1 MVPILLICLLVLFV
15 SSAPITV
22 ALGLSGFASLLLGSD
37 IEPMVVIQR
46 MVGGIDSFPLM
57 ALPFFILAANL
68 MATGGLSKRLLN
80 WCRALVGHVCGGI
93 AMATEVA
100 SMFFGALSGSSP
112 ATIIAIGKLMYPDL
126 IEKKYPKSFIGGLL
140 ASSGSVALIIPPS
153 VTIIIY
159 CTVTGASVGKC
170 FIAGITAG
178 LIFGVSSLVY
188 IYFYSKKHNLPKDE
202 KATKGEL
209 WKATKDA
216 FAALMVPVI
225 ILGGIYSGLCSP
237 TDAAALSAVYAM
249 IVGLFIYRE
258 MKLKDVWKVLVDSAV
273 GVSQVLVLMT
283 SATVLGWVLTV
294 SQLSNTLTTALLGNV
309 TNKFLFLL
317 IINLILLVFGMF
329 MDGSASILIVAP
341 LVFPLATAM
350 GVNPVHLCLI
360 MISNLAIG
368 MYTPPFGMNLFVTS
382 DITKQDLVEMLPG
395 VWPFLGMNL
404 AALAVI
410 TYCPNVIMFLPN
422 LVG

>member
-22 ALGLSGFASLLLGSD
+22 ALGLSGFAAILVGSD
-37 IEPMVVIQR
+37 IQPMVVIQR
-46 MVGGIDSFPLM
+46 MIGGIDSFPLM

-68 MATGGLSKRLLN
+68 MGTGGLSKRLLD

-126 IEKKYPKSFIGGLL
+126 VEKKYPKSFIGGLL

-178 LIFGVSSLVY
+178 IIFGVSSLVY
-188 IYFYSKKHNLPKDE
+188 IYFYSKKRNLPKDK
-202 KATKGEL
+202 KATKKEL
-209 WKATKDA
+209 WNATKKA

-249 IVGLFIYRE
+249 IVGLLIYRE

-341 LVFPLATAM
+341 LVYPLATAM

-404 AALAVI
+404 AALAII
-410 TYCPNVIMFLPN
+410 TYCPSVIMFLPN
-422 LVG
+422 MIG

>member
-1 MVPILLICLLVLFV
+1 
-15 SSAPITV
+15 
-22 ALGLSGFASLLLGSD
+22 
-37 IEPMVVIQR
+37 
-46 MVGGIDSFPLM
+46 
-57 ALPFFILAANL
+57 
-68 MATGGLSKRLLN
+68 
-80 WCRALVGHVCGGI
+80 
-93 AMATEVA
+93 
-100 SMFFGALSGSSP
+100 
-112 ATIIAIGKLMYPDL
+112 
-126 IEKKYPKSFIGGLL
+126 
-140 ASSGSVALIIPPS
+140 VALIIPPS

-410 TYCPNVIMFLPN
+410 TYCPDVIMFLPN